1 MHAKADVAIIRL
13 SAKFNLCC
21 CLILLQ
27 QYHNSAAIAILLYPL
42 LFDFFSVVLGRE
54 TSFVTFQILEVEE
67 L

>member
-13 SAKFNLCC
+13 SAKFNLC